1 MFSWYHLSLATL
13 FCFVSSKKKKKN
25 SRDMYIHYKY
35 ISNHLSFKIFVLY
48 FMFIPLYEK
57 KENEDN
63 KNERI
68 NQKLIPFNIFSFNNM
83 IFSNQ
88 V

>member
-1 MFSWYHLSLATL
+1 
-13 FCFVSSKKKKKN
+13 
-25 SRDMYIHYKY
+25 
-35 ISNHLSFKIFVLY
+35 
-48 FMFIPLYEK
+48 MFIPLYEK

>member
-1 MFSWYHLSLATL
+1 
-13 FCFVSSKKKKKN
+13 
-25 SRDMYIHYKY
+25 MYIHYKY
-35 ISNHLSFKIFVLY
+35 ISNHLSFQNFCSIFYVY
-48 FMFIPLYEK
+48 SSMRK
-57 KENEDN
+57 KNEDN